1 MSTNHHNRRADP
13 PNRKTLILFWR
24 SLGPYHVA
32 RATAAAEAFAA
43 RGVHTIALELCD
55 ADEMHQ
61 WEVDRAT
68 LPIEVRTIAPQTRLF
83 NHLPSWA
90 GRVIELLDDVRPAYV
105 AVAGWTRPEMRAA
118 LRWAGRH
125 GATAVLMSETKW
137 DDRPRTW
144 WKRAYAA
151 RQVRRAQA
159 ALVSGGPA
167 GEYLV
172 SLGMPRERIF
182 RQYGA
187 VDNAFFARHSEQAR
201 QQEGGLEHRSR
212 RYFVACCRLVEVRK
226 NLVRM
231 LLAYERY
238 RQVAG
243 DSPWELVVCGDGP
256 DAAALRGLVAQRG
269 IEGVCFAGAQQADGV
284 AGYYA
289 GASCFIHPAMNE
301 AWGLVVNEALA
312 AGLPVLVSRRC
323 GCAYDLVDEGG
334 NGWTFNPYDVEE
346 LARLMARVGTLTP
359 EALQA
364 MGRRSEQVIRRFG
377 VERFG
382 QGLLDTVDAV
392 ERMDR
397 GRGFGEAEL
406 RAAGLEPARAGVAA
420 DGPRCVPG
428 G

>member
-1 MSTNHHNRRADP
+1 MSNNHRQTPAAA
-13 PNRKTLILFWR
+13 PNRKTLLLFWR

-32 RATAAAEAFAA
+32 RAKAAAEAFAE

-68 LPIEVRTIAPQTRLF
+68 LPVEVRTIAPKTRLF

-105 AVAGWTRPEMRAA
+105 AVAGWIRPEMRAA

-151 RQVRRAQA
+151 RQVRLAQA

-187 VDNAFFARHSEQAR
+187 VDNAFFARHSEHAR
-201 QQEGGLEHRSR
+201 QQDGGLEHRSR

-238 RQVAG
+238 RRLAG
-243 DSPWELVVCGDGP
+243 DRPWELVLCGDGP
-256 DAAALRGLVAQRG
+256 DAAALRALAAERG
-269 IEGVCFAGAQQADGV
+269 IEGVSFAGAQQADGV

-301 AWGLVVNEALA
+301 AWGLVVNEAMA

-323 GCAYDLVDEGG
+323 GCAHDLVREGV
-334 NGWTFNPYDVEE
+334 NGWTFNPHDVEE
-346 LARLMARVGTLTP
+346 LAALMARMSAAEP
-359 EALQA
+359 AALEA
-364 MGRRSEQVIRRFG
+364 MGRRSAQWIGQFG
-377 VERFG
+377 VERFA
-382 QGLLDTVDAV
+382 QGLLDAVDAV
-392 ERMDR
+392 ARMR
-397 GRGFGEAEL
+397 EGRPADVPPAGVEL
-406 RAAGLEPARAGVAA
+406 ARAGVAS
-420 DGPRCVPG
+420 DGPRYMPG
-428 G
+428 E